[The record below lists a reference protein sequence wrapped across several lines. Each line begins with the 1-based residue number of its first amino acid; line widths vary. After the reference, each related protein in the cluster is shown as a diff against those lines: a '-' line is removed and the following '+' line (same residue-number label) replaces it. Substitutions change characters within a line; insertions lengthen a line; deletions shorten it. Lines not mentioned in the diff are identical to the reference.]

1 MSDLVE
7 TVDNTATRTPDLFRL
22 GMSLGL
28 ANLAH
33 IAIGVTDVAMIGR
46 LGAPELAAATLASS
60 IYLMLSFAGIGF
72 AIGVGPLLSRYLGAG
87 DTASAANALAA
98 SAFSLGLAMLPC
110 IAFIAAMEPV
120 LLAVG
125 QDALLSELAG
135 SYAHWLALALPFTF
149 VHGWLWSIASAH
161 GHGRAVLA
169 MSVSAVAVNFVGN
182 YVFIFGAV
190 GIPAFGLPG
199 AGISTALTGLLTAL
213 ALGLWLWRI
222 SVFDGL
228 WRAWRVHLAVWRQIK
243 PVLRYAVPF
252 AVLEAATMAFFAVV
266 AILVGY
272 LGPVPLAAHSIVL
285 QLSEIGIALALGF
298 SEAAAIS
305 VAFNDGRDHGAAR
318 GRAIRNAVAI
328 GGGGMILFAVA
339 IGLGRNGLVPLFIG
353 ADVPLADETIALAA
367 PLMLFGSLLL
377 VVDSGRIVLTG
388 VLQGLD
394 DPRAPAVTSI
404 LCFALLGVP
413 AAGLLAFPAG
423 LGVQGIWLGMA
434 FGMGMSSVILT
445 VRVRRKLLL
454 KSG

>member
-1 MSDLVE
+1 MSELSVAADHTATGPPDLV
-7 TVDNTATRTPDLFRL
+7 RL
-22 GMSLGL
+22 GISLGL

-98 SAFSLGLAMLPC
+98 SAFSLCLTMVPC
-110 IAFIAAMEPV
+110 IALVAAMEPV

-125 QDALLSELAG
+125 QDALLSAMAG
-135 SYAHWLALALPFTF
+135 AYAQWLALALPFTF

-169 MSVSAVAVNFVGN
+169 MSVSAVVVNFAGN
-182 YVFIFGAV
+182 YLLMFGAM

-199 AGISTALTGLLTAL
+199 AGMSTAFTGLLTAL

-222 SVFDGL
+222 SVFDAL
-228 WRAWRVHLAVWRQIK
+228 WRAWRGNLAVWRQIK

-252 AVLEAATMAFFAVV
+252 AVLEAATMAFFAIV

-318 GRAIRNAVAI
+318 GRAIRNAVVI
-328 GGGGMILFAVA
+328 GGGGMVIFAVA
-339 IGLGRNGLVPLFIG
+339 IALGRNGLVPLFIG
-353 ADVPLADETIALAA
+353 PDVSLADETIALAA
-367 PLMLFGSLLL
+367 PLILLGSLLL
-377 VVDSGRIVLTG
+377 IVDCGRIVLTG

-394 DPRAPAVTSI
+394 DPRAPAVISI
-404 LCFALLGVP
+404 LCFAVLGIP
-413 AAGLLAFPAG
+413 AAALLAFAAD

-454 KSG
+454 QSR